1 MAKLGTLLPLL
12 LAVPPRI
19 CQVYV
24 LGLQSSMGG
33 RHRSLRELKT
43 LADKQDKI
51 GMTCVLAVLIEQH
64 RPYLHPLEIL
74 PPPFISV
81 LSSHETAAV

>member
-1 MAKLGTLLPLL
+1 M
-12 LAVPPRI
+12 
-19 CQVYV
+19 
-24 LGLQSSMGG
+24 
-33 RHRSLRELKT
+33 ELKT